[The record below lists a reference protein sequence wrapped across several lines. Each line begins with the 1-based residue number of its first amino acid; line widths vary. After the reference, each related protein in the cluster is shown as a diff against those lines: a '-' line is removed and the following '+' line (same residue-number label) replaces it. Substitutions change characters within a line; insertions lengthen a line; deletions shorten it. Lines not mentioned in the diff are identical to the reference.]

1 MNVTLRPAIP
11 EDAPFVRQLV
21 LDTVSEEL
29 MADSWPEPMR
39 SHLLEIQYSSR
50 LYSIRARFPGA
61 QEFIILAD
69 TCPVGWMVKADLGE
83 EIRWIELMVRPE
95 SRGKGVGKA
104 ALAEQIAEAD
114 RLGKPGRFSVS
125 VGNVRAIRLYESLG
139 FRRTGGDDTQHFMEY
154 VPAPEPRGN
163 PAPGTDGCSRVT
175 S

>member
-1 MNVTLRPAIP
+1 MNVTLRPATA

-50 LYSIRARFPGA
+50 LYSIRARFASA

-69 TCPVGWMVKADLGE
+69 TCPVGWIVKADLGE
-83 EIRWIELMVRPE
+83 EIRWIELMVRSE
-95 SRGKGVGKA
+95 SRGKGVATA
-104 ALAEQIAEAD
+104 ALSEQMAEAD

-154 VPAPEPRGN
+154 VPAPGARSD
-163 PAPGTDGCSRVT
+163 PAPRADGCSRVT